1 MQGLQQFLAFAETA
15 KHGSFAAAAR
25 ELGSAPSTLAKAVAR
40 LEESLAVRLF
50 FRTTRQV
57 SLTPDGERLYQRCQR
72 ILSEIEDLH
81 ADAAGARATVTGTLR
96 IDLPIVYGRRILLPV
111 LARLKRQYAGLEL
124 DVRLQ
129 DGYVDLVKDGIDL
142 AVRVG
147 ALQDSS
153 LVGRRFASQTL
164 LLVASP
170 PYLAA
175 HGNPASLRAL
185 ERHAAIL
192 FRMPTSGRDRPW
204 QFVQRGRAATLRPRA
219 GTRLND
225 GEGMVH
231 AAQLGLG
238 LAQLPD
244 YMVAQELRDGSLVE
258 VLPSLRPQA
267 MPISVV
273 YPSQRLVPLR
283 VRVVTEAFLSLSR
296 LGADGVPRSAGSISD
311 A

>member
-111 LARLKRQYAGLEL
+111 LARLKRQYAGLQL

-204 QFVQRGRAATLRPRA
+204 QFVQRGRAVTLRPRA

>member
-81 ADAAGARATVTGTLR
+81 ADAAGARATVTGALR
-96 IDLPIVYGRRILLPV
+96 IDLPIVYGRRVLLPV
-111 LARLKRQYAGLEL
+111 LARLKEQHAGLEL

-170 PYLAA
+170 AYLAA
-175 HGNPASLRAL
+175 RGHPASLRAL

-204 QFVQRGRAATLRPRA
+204 QFVQRGRAITLHPRA
-219 GTRLND
+219 DMRLND

-244 YMVAQELRDGSLVE
+244 YMVARELQDGSLVE
-258 VLPSLRPQA
+258 VLPSLRPQP

-273 YPSQRLVPLR
+273 YPSQRLVPRR
-283 VRVVTEAFLSLSR
+283 VRVVTEAFLGLSR
-296 LGADGVPRSAGSISD
+296 LGPDGASRSAGPIGD